1 MRYSRALR
9 CISSL
14 WHIQHPNCFHENDCK
29 VLYIIIL
36 DFHIGY
42 ISETRWRRVIV
53 PNNDRRKMTCLNWL
67 GAWLYYIRLKIF
79 LYMHNRW
86 ILLFQ
91 MRYWRSFY
99 SSVLVEK
106 SAVYDNEL
114 PLSLLGVASLNTTL
128 SYFLSL
134 ITTLQQNSSKNVF
147 LQKKNSFCTF
157 LFGKQAKV
165 SLAFL

>member
-1 MRYSRALR
+1 MIAG
-9 CISSL
+9 
-14 WHIQHPNCFHENDCK
+14 WPDP
-29 VLYIIIL
+29 V
-36 DFHIGY
+36 
-42 ISETRWRRVIV
+42 RVIV
-53 PNNDRRKMTCLNWL
+53 PNNDSRKMTCLNWL
-67 GAWLYYIRLKIF
+67 GAWLYYIRLRIF

-86 ILLFQ
+86 ILFFQ

-147 LQKKNSFCTF
+147 LQKKKQF
-157 LFGKQAKV
+157 LYIFVRKTSKDLCGIFVERVELYLNTKV
-165 SLAFL
+165 HNKRILI

>member
-1 MRYSRALR
+1 MWVRARVPIPWVQVQVRAPSLR
-9 CISSL
+9 
-14 WHIQHPNCFHENDCK
+14 
-29 VLYIIIL
+29 VRV
-36 DFHIGY
+36 
-42 ISETRWRRVIV
+42 RWRTRRVIV
-53 PNNDRRKMTCLNWL
+53 PNNDSRKMTCLNWL

-147 LQKKNSFCTF
+147 LQKKTVFVHFCSEN
-157 LFGKQAKV
+157 KQRSRWHFCRACRALSK
-165 SLAFL
+165 SKGS